1 MAKKISSSVGRGK
14 GKNATN
20 HRADVKTV
28 QNLLAA
34 AATNLRND
42 DYDPG
47 TPDGLISTPPRAS
60 ATVAAIVSFQ
70 KRFMRNPDGI
80 VEPGRKTM
88 SELNNASSGASGG
101 TSPAST
107 PAAASPATP
116 APATPVV
123 GGAVSLNSFVG
134 KGMSEICPSSYAD
147 TSNNHCAHFVGHA
160 LNITVGLTCHGMTTK
175 KKRKG
180 ERASLRVHEIF
191 AACATVAEY
200 DSATMAAYKG
210 LMFVSGTSNFRTK
223 NGRTELRNVP
233 KKHIGVLLNG
243 TVWHYSNSRNRVVT
257 QTPTQFIKHYRGQK
271 NALWYGSIPAGG
283 TTNFNA

>member
-1 MAKKISSSVGRGK
+1 MAKKISASVGRSK
-14 GKNATN
+14 SKNAKN
-20 HRADVKTV
+20 LRADVETV

-34 AATNLRND
+34 AATSLGNA

-47 TPDGLISTPPRAS
+47 TPDGLISSPPRAS

-70 KRFMRNPDGI
+70 KRFMRNPDGV

-88 SELNNASSGASGG
+88 DELNKSAAGKPAATAA
-101 TSPAST
+101 TSNPATKSTAPPTST
-107 PAAASPATP
+107 PKVA
-116 APATPVV
+116 
-123 GGAVSLNSFVG
+123 GAVSLNSFVG

-160 LNITVGLTCHGMTTK
+160 LDITVGLTCHGMTTK

-191 AACATVAEY
+191 AACATVAEF
-200 DSATMAAYKG
+200 DSKTMSNYKG

-223 NGRTELRNVP
+223 HGKTELRNVP

-243 TVWHYSNSRNRVVT
+243 TIWHYSNSRNRVIT
-257 QTPTQFIKHYRGQK
+257 QTPEQFIKHYRGQT

-283 TTNFNA
+283 ITNFTA